1 MNAAGDEHDRAEHD
15 RAEDDREDH
24 DEGNGRL
31 TMADLVD
38 DLAGEFA
45 DVQRR
50 AGPDGVDYLV
60 GAQPFARVSGATG
73 HFRLRPEIVK
83 AAVRTPGA
91 AQSRIGGE
99 WVAFDPRDFDQY
111 AIDRA
116 QSWFELAHR
125 LAAEAGAPSQRH

>member
-1 MNAAGDEHDRAEHD
+1 MNTGEPVDDDDGDDGEAAS
-15 RAEDDREDH
+15 
-24 DEGNGRL
+24 
-31 TMADLVD
+31 TMAELVD

-50 AGPDGVDYLV
+50 AGPDGVDFLV
-60 GAQPFARVSGATG
+60 GAQPFARVSGEVG
-73 HFRLRPEIVK
+73 QFRLRTEIVA

-91 AQSRIGGE
+91 AQSKLGRE
-99 WVAFDPRDFDQY
+99 WVAFQPREFDQY

-125 LAAEAGAPSQRH
+125 LAAEAGQPSKRH